1 MENSIKVIK
10 EIKGEVNYNEYRIR
24 LLQYTINNKTLKHY
38 EHYTIEKKVN
48 NNFIYLEQADNEKE
62 IIKKL
67 TVILNQKLA

>member
-48 NNFIYLEQADNEKE
+48 NK
-62 IIKKL
+62 
-67 TVILNQKLA
+67 